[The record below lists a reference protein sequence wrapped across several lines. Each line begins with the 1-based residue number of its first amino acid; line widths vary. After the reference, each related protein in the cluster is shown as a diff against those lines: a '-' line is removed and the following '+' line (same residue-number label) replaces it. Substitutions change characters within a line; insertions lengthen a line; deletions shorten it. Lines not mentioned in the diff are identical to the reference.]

1 MRQLA
6 PCILPAGT
14 NPGPQGIC
22 PLLFFQLASL
32 PRAHP
37 ARNRAQLLAARLPT
51 SVSRKGSGGWRSRGR
66 SDWWQR
72 ACPWTPRQS
81 SSTGLAALCWKLL
94 CSWGGIWTADRAAAG
109 EEDAERKPLG
119 INRETHGT
127 TWHPRQNSHPLHGK
141 ETGLG

>member
-1 MRQLA
+1 MWLNFWKQYFQGLGAQGLNALCSTGLGETQAQGSLLLASQSRPPTFNMHTRLSSFHTGLAGPWRDHSRVMRQLA

-66 SDWWQR
+66 SD
-72 ACPWTPRQS
+72 
-81 SSTGLAALCWKLL
+81 
-94 CSWGGIWTADRAAAG
+94 
-109 EEDAERKPLG
+109 
-119 INRETHGT
+119 
-127 TWHPRQNSHPLHGK
+127 
-141 ETGLG
+141 